1 MIFKYIAQK
10 NQFLTTMER
19 DFICGMVSGV
29 MQTVIGHPFDTVK
42 IRSQCGVRTPLKPVS
57 YFNGMSYNLLSSV
70 TCNAVIFGVQGNA
83 KQFMDKNHDP
93 SDSII
98 QHSAPGFLSGLCVA
112 PLVFFFDI
120 GKNKKQALGK
130 KIQLSDFVQ
139 TRGATT
145 TLIREPVAFAIYFST
160 YKTLT
165 DQAYPVFWAG
175 GLSGLACWAFTY
187 PLDVVRN
194 RQITYN
200 VSLRDAT
207 LSGNLMKGFGVCL
220 IRAFLVNSFGFYFF
234 EKSKNLYDYLIYTN
248 A

>member
-1 MIFKYIAQK
+1 
-10 NQFLTTMER
+10 MEK

-29 MQTVIGHPFDTVK
+29 TQTFIGHPFDTAKV
-42 IRSQCGVRTPLKPVS
+42 RSQCGVQTPLKPVS
-57 YFNGMSYNLLSSV
+57 YFNGISYNLMSSIA
-70 TCNAVIFGVQGNA
+70 CNAIIFGVQGNA
-83 KQFMDKNHDP
+83 EQFMDEKYDP
-93 SDSII
+93 AIPII
-98 QHSAPGFLSGLCVA
+98 KHSATGFISGVCVA
-112 PLVFFFDI
+112 PMVFFFDI
-120 GKNKKQALGK
+120 GKNKKQTLGK
-130 KIQLSDFVQ
+130 KIQLSDFAQ

-165 DQAYPVFWAG
+165 EKHALPVFWAG
-175 GLSGLACWAFTY
+175 GLSGVACWATTY

-200 VSLRDAT
+200 ISIKDAT
-207 LSGNLMKGFGVCL
+207 SSGNLTKGFGICL

-234 EKSKNLYDYLIYTN
+234 EKAKNLYDFLIYTN